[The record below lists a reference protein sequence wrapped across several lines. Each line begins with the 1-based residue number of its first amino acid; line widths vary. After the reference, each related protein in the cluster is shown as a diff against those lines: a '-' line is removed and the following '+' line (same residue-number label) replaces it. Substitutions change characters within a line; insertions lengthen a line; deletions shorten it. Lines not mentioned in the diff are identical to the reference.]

1 MKKRKGFSLTTRY
14 VVIVGLLLFTANI
27 VLGVVMLS
35 QSKNAMKTMIR
46 KNMLDISNTAAGLLD
61 GDVMAALT
69 EEDVGTPV
77 FREIAD
83 KLIVFQ
89 NNADIEFIYAAKQDG
104 DRYVFTVDPDPVD
117 PGEFGE
123 ELVVTRALVEAAK
136 GVATVDD
143 SPQADRWGNFYS
155 AYSPIFDSAGEVA
168 GVVGVDF
175 SAAWYEEQLRQH
187 TMSISVIS
195 ILSVLFGAAVML
207 LITDKVR
214 KKFFEIDSELS
225 NIAGSVDELT
235 REIVSSIGYRESLDT
250 TYAPVKADGVVSSDE
265 MEALS
270 AKIHATQQELE
281 CYLRYVHAQAYTDSL
296 TRIGNT
302 NAYQEELLRLDEQ
315 IRSGAASFCAVV
327 LDIDNLKTVNDRF
340 GHACG
345 DRVIR
350 GAAQIIADVFGAERT
365 FRIGGDEFLAIPLN
379 MSEEEANAEWEKLR
393 DGMDAFNSAP
403 DHPAAK
409 LAMSMGAAAYR
420 PGVDS
425 CFQEVFVR
433 ADEVMYENK
442 SRHHSKEEARI
453 V

>member
-1 MKKRKGFSLTTRY
+1 MQKRKGFSLTTRY

-77 FREIAD
+77 FRDIAD

-136 GVATVDD
+136 GIPTVDD

-155 AYSPIFDSAGEVA
+155 AYSPIFDSSGKVA

-175 SAAWYEEQLRQH
+175 SAAWYEEQLRRH
-187 TMSISVIS
+187 TMSISIIS

-250 TYAPVKADGVVSSDE
+250 SAVPVKVDGVVSSDE

-296 TRIGNT
+296 TRVGNT

-327 LDIDNLKTVNDRF
+327 VDIDNLKSVNDRF

-345 DRVIR
+345 DRIIR
-350 GAAQIIADVFGAERT
+350 GAAQVIADVFGAERT

-379 MSEEEANAEWEKLR
+379 MSEEEANARWEKLR
-393 DGMDAFNSAP
+393 DGVDAFNNSP
-403 DHPAAK
+403 DHPAAQ
-409 LAMSMGAAAYR
+409 LAVSMGAAAYR

-442 SRHHSKEEARI
+442 SGHHSKAEARI

>member
-89 NNADIEFIYAAKQDG
+89 TNADIEFIYAAKQDG

-136 GVATVDD
+136 GIPTVDD

-175 SAAWYEEQLRQH
+175 SAAWYEEQLRRH

-235 REIVSSIGYRESLDT
+235 REIVSNIGCRESLDT
-250 TYAPVKADGVVSSDE
+250 AAVPVKADGVVSSDE

-296 TRIGNT
+296 TRVGNT
-302 NAYQEELLRLDEQ
+302 NAYQEELFRLDEQ

-350 GAAQIIADVFGAERT
+350 GAAQIIAGVFGAERT

-433 ADEVMYENK
+433 ADEVMYEIK
-442 SRHHSKEEARI
+442 STHHSDQAAQI
-453 V
+453 G

>member
-1 MKKRKGFSLTTRY
+1 MQKRKGFSLTTRY

-46 KNMLDISNTAAGLLD
+46 KNMLEISNTAAGLLD

-136 GVATVDD
+136 GIPTVDD

-155 AYSPIFDSAGEVA
+155 AYSPIFDSSGKVA

-175 SAAWYEEQLRQH
+175 SAAWYEEQLRRH
-187 TMSISVIS
+187 TMSISIIS

-214 KKFFEIDSELS
+214 KKFLEIDWTS
-225 NIAGSVDELT
+225 
-235 REIVSSIGYRESLDT
+235 
-250 TYAPVKADGVVSSDE
+250 
-265 MEALS
+265 
-270 AKIHATQQELE
+270 
-281 CYLRYVHAQAYTDSL
+281 
-296 TRIGNT
+296 
-302 NAYQEELLRLDEQ
+302 
-315 IRSGAASFCAVV
+315 
-327 LDIDNLKTVNDRF
+327 
-340 GHACG
+340 
-345 DRVIR
+345 
-350 GAAQIIADVFGAERT
+350 
-365 FRIGGDEFLAIPLN
+365 
-379 MSEEEANAEWEKLR
+379 
-393 DGMDAFNSAP
+393 
-403 DHPAAK
+403 
-409 LAMSMGAAAYR
+409 
-420 PGVDS
+420 
-425 CFQEVFVR
+425 
-433 ADEVMYENK
+433 
-442 SRHHSKEEARI
+442 
-453 V
+453 

>member
-89 NNADIEFIYAAKQDG
+89 TNSDIEFIYAAKQDG

-136 GVATVDD
+136 GIPTVDD

-175 SAAWYEEQLRQH
+175 SAAWYEEQLRRH

-235 REIVSSIGYRESLDT
+235 REIVSNIGYRESLDT
-250 TYAPVKADGVVSSDE
+250 AAVPVKADGVVSSDE

-296 TRIGNT
+296 TRVGNT

-315 IRSGAASFCAVV
+315 IRSGSASFCAVV

-345 DRVIR
+345 DRIIR

-365 FRIGGDEFLAIPLN
+365 FCIGGDEFLAIPLN
-379 MSEEEANAEWEKLR
+379 MSEDEANAEWEKLR
-393 DGMDAFNSAP
+393 DGMDAFNSAS

>member
-89 NNADIEFIYAAKQDG
+89 TNADIEFIYAAKQDG

-136 GVATVDD
+136 GIPTVDD

-175 SAAWYEEQLRQH
+175 SAAWYEEQLRRH

-235 REIVSSIGYRESLDT
+235 REIVSNIGYRESLDT
-250 TYAPVKADGVVSSDE
+250 AAVPVKADGVVSSDE

-296 TRIGNT
+296 TRVGNT

-345 DRVIR
+345 DRIIR

>member
-89 NNADIEFIYAAKQDG
+89 TNADIEFIYAAKQDG

-136 GVATVDD
+136 GIPTVDD

-175 SAAWYEEQLRQH
+175 SAAWYEEQLRRH

-235 REIVSSIGYRESLDT
+235 REIVSNIGYRESLDT
-250 TYAPVKADGVVSSDE
+250 AAVPVKADGVVSSDE

-296 TRIGNT
+296 TRVGNT

-345 DRVIR
+345 DRIIR
-350 GAAQIIADVFGAERT
+350 GAAQVIADVFGAERT
-365 FRIGGDEFLAIPLN
+365 FCIGGDEFLAIPLN
-379 MSEEEANAEWEKLR
+379 MSEDEANAEWEKLR

-442 SRHHSKEEARI
+442 SRHHSKAE

>member
-89 NNADIEFIYAAKQDG
+89 NNAGIEFIYAAKQDG

-136 GVATVDD
+136 GIPTVDD

-155 AYSPIFDSAGEVA
+155 AYSPIFDSSGEVA

-175 SAAWYEEQLRQH
+175 SAAWYEEQLRRH
-187 TMSISVIS
+187 TMSISIIS

-214 KKFFEIDSELS
+214 KKFLEIDRELS

-235 REIVSSIGYRESLDT
+235 REIVSNIGYRESVDPAA
-250 TYAPVKADGVVSSDE
+250 APIAVDGVVSSDE

-270 AKIHATQQELE
+270 EKIHATQQELE

-296 TRIGNT
+296 TRVGNT

-315 IRSGAASFCAVV
+315 IRSGAACFCVVV

-345 DRVIR
+345 DRIIR
-350 GAAQIIADVFGAERT
+350 GAAQVIADVFSAERT

-379 MSEEEANAEWEKLR
+379 MSEEEANAEWEKLQN
-393 DGMDAFNSAP
+393 GVDAFNSSP
-403 DHPAAK
+403 DHPAAQ

-442 SRHHSKEEARI
+442 SRHHSKAEART

>member
-89 NNADIEFIYAAKQDG
+89 TNADIEFIYAAKQDG

-136 GVATVDD
+136 GIPTVDD

-175 SAAWYEEQLRQH
+175 SAAWYEEQLRRH

-235 REIVSSIGYRESLDT
+235 REIVSNIGYRESLDT
-250 TYAPVKADGVVSSDE
+250 AAVPVKADGVVSSDE

-296 TRIGNT
+296 TRVGNT

-315 IRSGAASFCAVV
+315 IRSGSASFCAVV

-345 DRVIR
+345 DRIIR

-379 MSEEEANAEWEKLR
+379 MSEDEANAEWEKLR
-393 DGMDAFNSAP
+393 DGMDAFNSAS

-442 SRHHSKEEARI
+442 SRHHSKAE

>member
-89 NNADIEFIYAAKQDG
+89 TNADIEFIYAAKQDG

-235 REIVSSIGYRESLDT
+235 REIVSNIGYRESLDT
-250 TYAPVKADGVVSSDE
+250 AAVPVKADGVVSSDE

-345 DRVIR
+345 DRIIR

>member
-89 NNADIEFIYAAKQDG
+89 NNAGIEFIYAAKQDG

-136 GVATVDD
+136 GIPTVDD

-155 AYSPIFDSAGEVA
+155 AYSPIFDSSGEVA

-175 SAAWYEEQLRQH
+175 SAAWYEEQLRRH
-187 TMSISVIS
+187 TMSISIIS

-214 KKFFEIDSELS
+214 KKFLEIDRELS

-235 REIVSSIGYRESLDT
+235 REIVSNIGYRESVDPAA
-250 TYAPVKADGVVSSDE
+250 APIAVDGVVSSDE

-270 AKIHATQQELE
+270 EKIHATQQELE

-296 TRIGNT
+296 TRVGNT

-345 DRVIR
+345 DRIIR
-350 GAAQIIADVFGAERT
+350 GAAQVIADVFGAERT

-379 MSEEEANAEWEKLR
+379 MSEEKANAEWEKLQN
-393 DGMDAFNSAP
+393 GVDAFNNAP
-403 DHPAAK
+403 DHPAAQ

-442 SRHHSKEEARI
+442 SRHHSKAEART

>member
-1 MKKRKGFSLTTRY
+1 MQKRKGFSLTTRY

-46 KNMLDISNTAAGLLD
+46 KNMLEISNTAAGLLD

-136 GVATVDD
+136 GIPTVDD

-155 AYSPIFDSAGEVA
+155 AYSPIFDSSGKVA

-187 TMSISVIS
+187 TMSISIIS

-214 KKFFEIDSELS
+214 KKLFEIDSELS

-235 REIVSSIGYRESLDT
+235 REIVSSIGYRESVD
-250 TYAPVKADGVVSSDE
+250 AAAVPVKADGVVSSDE

-281 CYLRYVHAQAYTDSL
+281 CYLRPASA
-296 TRIGNT
+296 TRT
-302 NAYQEELLRLDEQ
+302 PTRRSCFVSTS
-315 IRSGAASFCAVV
+315 RSGAAP
-327 LDIDNLKTVNDRF
+327 R
-340 GHACG
+340 
-345 DRVIR
+345 
-350 GAAQIIADVFGAERT
+350 
-365 FRIGGDEFLAIPLN
+365 P
-379 MSEEEANAEWEKLR
+379 
-393 DGMDAFNSAP
+393 SARSWWISTISSLSTTAS
-403 DHPAAK
+403 DTPAAT
-409 LAMSMGAAAYR
+409 ASSAGRPRSSPTSSARNGPSASAATSFS
-420 PGVDS
+420 PFPS
-425 CFQEVFVR
+425 T
-433 ADEVMYENK
+433 
-442 SRHHSKEEARI
+442 
-453 V
+453 